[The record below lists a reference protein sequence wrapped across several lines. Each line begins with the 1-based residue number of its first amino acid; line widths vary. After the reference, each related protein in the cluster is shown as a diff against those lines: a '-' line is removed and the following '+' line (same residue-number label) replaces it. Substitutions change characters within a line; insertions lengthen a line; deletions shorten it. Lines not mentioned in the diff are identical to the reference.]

1 MVNHSDLM
9 KRLNASCK
17 QPGMPPDIIED
28 MDDQGNE
35 WKDVDIRAGHSRI
48 EASIPAKT
56 LLRIFRKIFKRKS

>member
-9 KRLNASCK
+9 TRINN
-17 QPGMPPDIIED
+17 GTDIPPNLIED
-28 MDDQGNE
+28 HDEQGNE
-35 WKDVDIRAGHSRI
+35 WRNVDIRAGHSRI